1 VAVGES
7 GADPQH
13 NARLR
18 LAIQKARDNN
28 MPLENI
34 ERAVKRASAM
44 EETAL
49 TEAVLEGYG
58 PGGVAIL
65 LYVLTDN
72 RNRAIQEIRSLFTRS
87 NGSLGEAGCVSW
99 LFQQKGMITIDTKD
113 IDAEEAALRA
123 IDAGAEDVKI
133 EKGYLE
139 VYAFP
144 ENLEAIREKLE
155 GYPIASAEIA
165 MLPST
170 TVSLDEKEALS
181 ALKLID
187 RLDELDEVQRVFSNI
202 DFSEEVLEKYKS
214 S

>member
-1 VAVGES
+1 VHES

-18 LAIQKARDNN
+18 LVIQKARDNN

-34 ERAVKRASAM
+34 ERAIKRAGSA
-44 EETAL
+44 EEAKL

-65 LYVLTDN
+65 LQVLTDN
-72 RNRAIQEIRSLFTRS
+72 RNRAVQEIRSLFTRS
-87 NGSLGEAGCVSW
+87 NGNLGEAGCVSW

-113 IDAEEAALRA
+113 IDAEEAAIKA
-123 IDAGAEDVKI
+123 IDAGAEDVNI

-139 VYAFP
+139 IYTLP
-144 ENLEAIREKLE
+144 QNLEAVRENLT
-155 GYPIASAEIA
+155 GYPIISAEIA

-170 TVSLDEKEALS
+170 TVSLGEKEATA
-181 ALKLID
+181 ALKLVD

-202 DFSEEVLEKYKS
+202 DFSDEVLEKLRQLA
-214 S
+214 